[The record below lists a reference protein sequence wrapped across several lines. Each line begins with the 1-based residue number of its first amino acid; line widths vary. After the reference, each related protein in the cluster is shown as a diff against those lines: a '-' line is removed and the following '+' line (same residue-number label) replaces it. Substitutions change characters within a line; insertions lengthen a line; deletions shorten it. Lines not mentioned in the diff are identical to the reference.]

1 MPNNKSPGN
10 DEIIKEFQKLS
21 LDDLKTFHLLSLNKA
36 FDIGELDVSQK
47 QAVLKLIDKKD
58 KDERLIKN

>member
-21 LDDLKTFHLLSLNKA
+21 LGDLKTFHLLSLNKA

-58 KDERLIKN
+58 KDERRIKN